1 MILHNEREFTN
12 YVPNITS
19 QELFGLFEL
28 DTVGTVLYSRVREN
42 NQLLNSKPDW
52 VGQNYFEEVAP
63 FENINEFR
71 RRFTNFVKGRH
82 SAESFTFD
90 CRFQE
95 TIIPVKVLMSGAYE
109 VSSSEPANIVI
120 LDIRKSQIEDV

>member
-1 MILHNEREFTN
+1 MILQNNISSTN
-12 YVPNITS
+12 YAHNLTS

-28 DTVGTVLYSRVREN
+28 DSAGTVLYSRVREN
-42 NQLLNSKPDW
+42 NQLLNSKPDR
-52 VGQNYFEEVAP
+52 VGQNYFEEIAP

-71 RRFTNFVKGRH
+71 RRFTNFVKSR
-82 SAESFTFD
+82 SSSESFTFD

-95 TIIPVKVLMSGAYE
+95 AVVSVKVMMSGAFE

-120 LDIRKSQIEDV
+120 LDIRKS